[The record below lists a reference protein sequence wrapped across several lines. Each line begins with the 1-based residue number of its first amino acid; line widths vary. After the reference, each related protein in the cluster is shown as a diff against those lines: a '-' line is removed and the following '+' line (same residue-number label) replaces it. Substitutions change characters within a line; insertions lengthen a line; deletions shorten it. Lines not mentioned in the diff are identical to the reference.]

1 MKTALG
7 ISIAVLTLAAWGGRI
22 GLLTEGEAGV
32 WDWVRIGGSL
42 LVGLLA
48 ASTLLVSAL
57 EPARR
62 PALILFSVWS
72 VVLWGRALVVNWAG
86 DGTLP
91 FKLVHT
97 ALAVGFFGLAIWA
110 WMVAADS

>member
-7 ISIAVLTLAAWGGRI
+7 IAIAILTLAAWGGRV
-22 GLLTEGEAGV
+22 GLLAEGEAGV

-48 ASTLLVSAL
+48 AGTLLIPAL
-57 EPARR
+57 ESARR

-72 VVLWGRALVVNWAG
+72 VVLWGRALIVNWAG
-86 DGTLP
+86 DGTLA

-97 ALAVGFFGLAIWA
+97 ALAVGFFGLSIWA
-110 WMVAADS
+110 WRVATDA